1 MGTYKMNKT
10 EFEKKLYRRI
20 AQVSIGAS
28 AIRNQGG
35 SGLIKILRDYFETE
49 INPSTF
55 FKALPK
61 KKSYRDYLDYH
72 TDQILK
78 RFPKGAKS
86 WGGARKGLNLF
97 LRDFVYNGYFGNK
110 YNVPTEY
117 SELNSFIKYLEVPL
131 DKEVA
136 HGIIQDC
143 QNEKPKW
150 TNIRRLTPEI
160 SEIFQEQAEIIA
172 NQKGTARVNL
182 DLIYWRSDKSDLS

>member
-1 MGTYKMNKT
+1 MNKT

-35 SGLIKILRDYFETE
+35 SGLIKIFRDYFENE

-61 KKSYRDYLDYH
+61 KKSYRNYLDYH
-72 TDQILK
+72 TDQILI

-136 HGIIQDC
+136 QGIIQDC

-160 SEIFQEQAEIIA
+160 SEIFQEQADIIA

-182 DLIYWRSDKSDLS
+182 DLIYWRSDKTDLS

>member
-1 MGTYKMNKT
+1 MNKK

-35 SGLIKILRDYFETE
+35 SGLIKILRDYFEIE

-72 TDQILK
+72 TDIILK
-78 RFPKGAKS
+78 RFPKGAES

-97 LRDFVYNGYFGNK
+97 LRDLVYNGYFANK

-117 SELNSFIKYLEVPL
+117 SKLNLFMKYMEVPL

-136 HGIIQDC
+136 NGIIQYS
-143 QNEKPKW
+143 QNATPKW

-160 SEIFQEQAEIIA
+160 SEIFQEQADIIA

-182 DLIYWRSDKSDLS
+182 DLIYWRSEKI